1 MGVGMVGHLEDVDKS
16 TGLEVNNSR
25 RFCPWNS
32 CQSFTQNAGGRS
44 FGDGGL
50 DCEDLEEVLGGGD
63 LDDQGFRVL
72 WGWGLGVRVAV

>member
-32 CQSFTQNAGGRS
+32 CQSFTQNAGRRS
-44 FGDGGL
+44 FGD
-50 DCEDLEEVLGGGD
+50 
-63 LDDQGFRVL
+63 RV
-72 WGWGLGVRVAV
+72 